1 MLKLDKL
8 LMLEMMIIF
17 GEKVELLELLIELI
31 QNIKEL
37 NLLLFNILIVGKNN
51 NFLLL
56 VQG

>member
-17 GEKVELLELLIELI
+17 GERVELLELLIELI

-37 NLLLFNILIVGKNN
+37 NLLLFNI
-51 NFLLL
+51 
-56 VQG
+56 

>member
-37 NLLLFNILIVGKNN
+37 NLLLFNI
-51 NFLLL
+51 
-56 VQG
+56 